1 MPTLREIKLIKTA
14 QGALGM
20 DDATYRAM
28 LQRVSGVTSCKD
40 LTPLGVAKVLRELNR
55 LGFAVEQKP
64 FVAARANVPLSR
76 AAMMK
81 KIRALLADAGRE
93 MSYAD
98 NTANRMFKI
107 QRVEWLD
114 DVQMNKLVA
123 ALAIDKKRRAG
134 RGNNDRA

>member
-1 MPTLREIKLIKTA
+1 MATPREIKLIKTA
-14 QGALGM
+14 MGKLGM

-28 LQRVSGVTSCKD
+28 LQRVAGVTSCKN
-40 LTPLGVAKVLRELNR
+40 LTQLGVAKVLRELTR

-114 DVQMNKLVA
+114 DVRLNKLVA

>member
-1 MPTLREIKLIKTA
+1 MPTPKEIKLIKTA
-14 QGALGM
+14 MGRLGM

-28 LQRVSGVTSCKD
+28 LQRVAGVTSCKS
-40 LTPLGVAKVLRELNR
+40 LTPLGVARVLRELTR
-55 LGFAVEQKP
+55 LGFAVEQKQ

-76 AAMMK
+76 TAMMK
-81 KIRALLADAGRE
+81 KIRALLAAAGRE

-114 DVQMNKLVA
+114 DVQLNKLVA
-123 ALAIDKKRRAG
+123 ALSINARRHG
-134 RGNNDRA
+134 RECGK

>member
-1 MPTLREIKLIKTA
+1 MATPREIKLIKTA
-14 QGALGM
+14 QGALGL

-28 LQRVSGVTSCKD
+28 LQRVAGVSTCKS
-40 LTPLGVAKVLRELNR
+40 LSPLGVARVLRELNR

-64 FVAARANVPLSR
+64 FVAARANVPPSR
-76 AAMMK
+76 DAMMK
-81 KIRALLADAGRE
+81 KIRALLAGAGRE

-114 DVQMNKLVA
+114 DVQLNKLVA
-123 ALAIDKKRRAG
+123 ALAIDKKRRAAREG
-134 RGNNDRA
+134 K